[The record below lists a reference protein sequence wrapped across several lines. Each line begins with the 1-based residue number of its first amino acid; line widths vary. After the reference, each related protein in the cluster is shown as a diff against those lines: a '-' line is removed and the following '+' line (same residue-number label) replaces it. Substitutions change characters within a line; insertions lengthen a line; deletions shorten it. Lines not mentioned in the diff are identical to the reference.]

1 MHFCFV
7 FCLVLGSIGM
17 VDSKRDFSIGGTISW
32 AECHGLCEYGVYFC
46 DSAIIFVDVV
56 SYEVWDLL
64 VLLWLGVCDVG
75 VRGVLGPG
83 DKGRS
88 DRRNDGE
95 SLEATL
101 VLEEIYE

>member
-1 MHFCFV
+1 
-7 FCLVLGSIGM
+7 M
-17 VDSKRDFSIGGTISW
+17 VDSERDLSIGGEIGW
-32 AECHGLCEYGVYFC
+32 AKCHGLCEYGVYFR
-46 DSAIIFVDVV
+46 DSTVIFVDVV

-64 VLLWLGVCDVG
+64 VLLWLGVCDVC

-83 DKGRS
+83 DEGRS
-88 DRRNDGE
+88 DRGNDGE